1 MQKILLFIA
10 TLCSVA
16 LLNAT
21 PSFADTLTFDEV
33 TNNSKRPFIEVNGP
47 YNYLYVFSAEDSEGR
62 EINLSP
68 DTFKA
73 VHDGNTRITY
83 SYIGDVRTLKFTQYY
98 YQKVGSD
105 AYSQFSTPYVW
116 KGLSTEINLYTSNG
130 MLNPVRTNLTIYK
143 KDDTV
148 FFYRLMNL
156 EEVLPEVQKE
166 EKIQVMRLVGS
177 SARSLVIS
185 GIGLLALLITLWL
198 LVKVLRQSLKG

>member
-47 YNYLYVFSAEDSEGR
+47 YNYLYVFSAEDSDGR

-68 DTFKA
+68 ETFKA
-73 VHDGNTRITY
+73 VYDGNTRITY
-83 SYIGDVRTLKFTQYY
+83 SYIGDVRTLKFTQFY

-116 KGLSTEINLYTSNG
+116 NGLSSEISLYTSNG
-130 MLNPVRTNLTIYK
+130 MLTPVRSNLTIYK
-143 KDDTV
+143 NDDTV

-185 GIGLLALLITLWL
+185 GIGLLALLTTLWL